1 MGRIVFGNCHFDVI
15 PMELDSVFKNMKFGF
30 AVYVINHDS
39 NQVVDFIK
47 SLSVYN
53 IIYLI
58 LIDMNFL
65 TMPNLSGFKSLERIK
80 LENID
85 NIIINDSLPPL
96 AGLVWINNAKSVSF
110 PSDIVLDKIRILSI
124 DIKNMAVLPKN
135 IFNIVELETLAIS
148 SSSNYLLKDFDLKSL
163 SELKGLSKLTE
174 LIIGKVNLNQIG
186 IPESILDF
194 NALNNLTL
202 SSDSLKT
209 ISPNIIKLTNL
220 EKIFLSYNCLEE
232 FPIELLKLP
241 KIRYIY
247 LNDNK
252 IKNFP
257 SNMKEV
263 FTSELFILLSNNPLT
278 PEAKKKFKEYFP
290 NARIFFSD

>member
-1 MGRIVFGNCHFDVI
+1 
-15 PMELDSVFKNMKFGF
+15 
-30 AVYVINHDS
+30 
-39 NQVVDFIK
+39 
-47 SLSVYN
+47 
-53 IIYLI
+53 
-58 LIDMNFL
+58 MNSL
-65 TMPNLSGFKSLERIK
+65 TMPDLSGFKSLERIK

-135 IFNIVELETLAIS
+135 IFNIIELETLAIGS
-148 SSSNYLLKDFDLKSL
+148 CNNCLIKDFDLKSL
-163 SELKGLSKLTE
+163 SELKGLPKLTE
-174 LIIGKVNLNQIG
+174 LSIGNVNLNQIG
-186 IPESILDF
+186 IPEPILD
-194 NALNNLTL
+194 LNTLNDLTL
-202 SSDSLKT
+202 ASDSLKT

-220 EKIFLSYNCLEE
+220 ERIALFCNCLDE

-241 KIRYIY
+241 KIRYIV
-247 LNDNK
+247 LDNNK
-252 IKNFP
+252 IKDFP

-263 FTSELFILLSNNPLT
+263 FTSKIYISLSNNPLT

-290 NARIFFSD
+290 NAEIFY